1 MSCLATSPI
10 IQERKLFE
18 DVAEHLRHLIVSKP
32 KGTEDAGRAITRKE
46 DVMRTRSI
54 ALAMTLLG
62 GLLMGPLVE
71 AGTTLRFGHTDPPDG
86 LRHKA
91 ALMFADKVKEYTQGR
106 YSVDVHH
113 SGTLGNDPKLLEQV
127 KLGAIDFAVSG
138 IAIYANQVPEL
149 GLLALPYLVESYEQG
164 WALYDTSPWVKEW
177 FTTLQTKN
185 MRILSM
191 FEAGFRQLTAKKPIR
206 VPDDVKGMKI
216 RIAKSEVYVWLWSAL
231 GANPT
236 VMGMDEVY
244 ISLQQGVVDAQ
255 ENPIPTIHVNK
266 FYEVAKNISLTNH
279 IYAPIPL
286 SITEKRWQSF
296 SPADQAVV
304 QKAAA
309 EASAWHRKAVLEED
323 DKMLADMKAKGAT
336 IIKPDVSAFARA
348 SRSVYDKAGEKFP
361 KPVLQSLLKDT
372 EAIKAKYPGK

>member
-1 MSCLATSPI
+1 MAVAFLVGTLA
-10 IQERKLFE
+10 
-18 DVAEHLRHLIVSKP
+18 
-32 KGTEDAGRAITRKE
+32 
-46 DVMRTRSI
+46 
-54 ALAMTLLG
+54 
-62 GLLMGPLVE
+62 E

-91 ALMFADKVKEYTQGR
+91 ALLFADKVKDYTQGR

-164 WALYDTSPWVKEW
+164 WQLYDTSPWVREW
-177 FTTLQTKN
+177 FAKLQAKN

-191 FEAGFRQLTAKKPIR
+191 FEAGFRQLTSKKPIR
-206 VPDDVKGMKI
+206 VPEDVKGMKI
-216 RIAKSEVYVWLWSAL
+216 RIAKSQVYVWLWSTL

-255 ENPIPTIHVNK
+255 ENPIPTIHVQK
-266 FYEVAKNISLTNH
+266 FYEVAKNIALTNH

-296 SPADQAVV
+296 SLADQAAVL
-304 QKAAA
+304 KAAQ
-309 EASAWHRKAVLEED
+309 EAATWHRKAVLDED
-323 DKMLADMKAKGAT
+323 DNMLADMKSKGAT
-336 IIKPDVSAFARA
+336 VIKPDVSAFAKA
-348 SRSVYDKAGEKFP
+348 SRPVYDKAGEQFP
-361 KPVLQSLLKDT
+361 KEVLQALLKD
-372 EAIKAKYPGK
+372 ADALKAKYPVK

>member
-1 MSCLATSPI
+1 MHA
-10 IQERKLFE
+10 
-18 DVAEHLRHLIVSKP
+18 
-32 KGTEDAGRAITRKE
+32 
-46 DVMRTRSI
+46 RSI
-54 ALAMTLLG
+54 GIVLVMAAALLVG
-62 GLLMGPLVE
+62 GLAE

-91 ALMFADKVKEYTQGR
+91 CLMFADKVKEYTQGR

-149 GLLALPYLVESYEQG
+149 GLLALPYLVENYEQG
-164 WALYDTSPWVKEW
+164 WQLYDTSPWVMEW
-177 FTTLQTKN
+177 FAKLQAKN

-191 FEAGFRQLTAKKPIR
+191 FEAGFRQLTTKKPVR

-216 RIAKSEVYVWLWSAL
+216 RIAKSQVYVWLWSTL

-255 ENPIPTIHVNK
+255 ENPIPTIHVQK
-266 FYEVAKNISLTNH
+266 FYEVAKYISLTHH

-286 SITEKRWQSF
+286 SVTERRWQSF
-296 SPADQAVV
+296 SPADQAAVL
-304 QKAAA
+304 KAGR
-309 EASAWHRKAVLEED
+309 EASAWHRKSVVAED

-336 IIKPDVSAFARA
+336 VITPDVSAFARA
-348 SRSVYDKAGEKFP
+348 SRPVYDKAGEEFP
-361 KPVLQSLLKDT
+361 KEVLQALLKDA
-372 EAIKAKYPGK
+372 EAVKAKYPAK